1 MVRLSHPR
9 TRAEGL
15 DPHSVPM
22 RWVER
27 DPSGPLYDL
36 LADPIGGDS
45 LGGAR
50 KPQRWSKAQD
60 DDVPEWAR
68 DDVAPSAAGGAHA
81 TATSPTSWRKKAEAD
96 KQTEQ
101 DSVSA
106 AASAAPDDEEQ
117 VLNAQ
122 HESF

>member
-106 AASAAPDDEEQ
+106 AASAAP
-117 VLNAQ
+117 
-122 HESF
+122 

>member
-1 MVRLSHPR
+1 
-9 TRAEGL
+9 
-15 DPHSVPM
+15 
-22 RWVER
+22 
-27 DPSGPLYDL
+27 
-36 LADPIGGDS
+36 
-45 LGGAR
+45 
-50 KPQRWSKAQD
+50 
-60 DDVPEWAR
+60 
-68 DDVAPSAAGGAHA
+68 VAPSAAGGAHA